1 MKKDIEVVNGDGS
14 ELNISG
20 VSEHLTALKPKSKDQ
35 KSKKKIVIPEN
46 KKVVIEEDK

>member
-20 VSEHLTALKPKSKDQ
+20 VSEHITSFKPKSKEQ
-35 KSKKKIVIPEN
+35 KSKKKIVVPET
-46 KKVVIEEDK
+46 KKIVIEEDK